1 MLLDIFLERMGYREE
16 VDEKCILITALFY
29 LFRVKVIRQVSHLP
43 LRHTKCF
50 IYLDFRTNMM
60 KEFPF

>member
-1 MLLDIFLERMGYREE
+1 MGYREE